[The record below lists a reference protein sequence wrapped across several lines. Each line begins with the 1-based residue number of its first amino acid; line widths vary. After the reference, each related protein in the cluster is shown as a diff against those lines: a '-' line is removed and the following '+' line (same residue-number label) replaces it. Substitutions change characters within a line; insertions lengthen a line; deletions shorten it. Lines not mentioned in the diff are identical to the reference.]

1 MGRTGWVCK
10 PGGKRKLLVGKRGTR
25 NLNQKGDE
33 MDGTTI
39 IRVVSGMLFVLVLA
53 VLIWRRKRT
62 A

>member
-1 MGRTGWVCK
+1 
-10 PGGKRKLLVGKRGTR
+10 
-25 NLNQKGDE
+25 

-39 IRVVSGMLFVLVLA
+39 IRVVSGMLFVLILA

>member
-1 MGRTGWVCK
+1 
-10 PGGKRKLLVGKRGTR
+10 
-25 NLNQKGDE
+25 

-39 IRVVSGMLFVLVLA
+39 IRVVSGMLFVAILA

>member
-1 MGRTGWVCK
+1 MGCK
-10 PGGKRKLLVGKRGTR
+10 GPGSARSSSGKRRIR
-25 NLNQKGDE
+25 NLNQKGGE

-53 VLIWRRKRT
+53 VLIWRRKKT